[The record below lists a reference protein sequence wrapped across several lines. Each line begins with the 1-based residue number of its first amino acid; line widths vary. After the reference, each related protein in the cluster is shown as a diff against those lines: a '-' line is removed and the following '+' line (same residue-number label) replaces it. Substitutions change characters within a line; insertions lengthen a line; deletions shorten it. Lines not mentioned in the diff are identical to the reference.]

1 MKYFKII
8 KNNEFIGI
16 GTTRDMRKFQK
27 KHNVFLVCDENDSQ
41 YIQCGEVL
49 YHASWMEAADGD
61 FVIADVIRIE
71 EDEYNCLLAAIESN
85 EEIKFAEEP
94 VTEYEQIVDEIE
106 ELTIDYIRSAKLAE
120 LKHECNKAITEG
132 FDMELSDVETRHFTL
147 SVDDQINLLTQA
159 YFNEGMKPIVIEMNN
174 FKAKHMDRLK
184 ELEEYVNSLTDIE
197 EITKV
202 AYRKEDV

>member
-8 KNNEFIGI
+8 KDNEFIGI

-27 KHNVFLVCDENDSQ
+27 KHNVFLVCDENEAQ
-41 YIQCGEVL
+41 YIQCGEEL
-49 YHASWMEAADGD
+49 YHARWMEPVDGD
-61 FVIADVIRIE
+61 VLIADVIRIE

-85 EEIKFAEEP
+85 EDIKFAEEQ
-94 VTEYEQIVDEIE
+94 VVEYEPVVDEVE

-132 FDMELSDVETRHFTL
+132 FDMELGDGGTRHFTL

-159 YFNEGMKPIVIEMNN
+159 YFNDDMQSVIVVMNN
-174 FKAKHMDRLK
+174 FKVKHMNHLK
-184 ELEEYVNSLTDIE
+184 ELEEYVDSLTTIE
-197 EITKV
+197 EISKV
-202 AYRKEDV
+202 DYRKEDV